1 MQDLQD
7 PNPRPWWE
15 HGLAEWAGPR
25 DAPRLAPRWREV
37 LRRAWSVRLMAA
49 SFAAQVL
56 GIGLT
61 VAGSVGVQDTPWRAL
76 ALQVLGAALGL
87 AAFAARL
94 VYQRGLSDEA

>member
-1 MQDLQD
+1 MQDTT
-7 PNPRPWWE
+7 PMPPSRWRRA
-15 HGLAEWAGPR
+15 LAELRRRLP
-25 DAPRLAPRWREV
+25 LAPRWREV

-61 VAGSVGVQDTPWRAL
+61 VAGSVGVQDTPWRAV

-87 AAFAARL
+87 AAFVARL
-94 VYQRGLSDEA
+94 VYQKGLSDEA